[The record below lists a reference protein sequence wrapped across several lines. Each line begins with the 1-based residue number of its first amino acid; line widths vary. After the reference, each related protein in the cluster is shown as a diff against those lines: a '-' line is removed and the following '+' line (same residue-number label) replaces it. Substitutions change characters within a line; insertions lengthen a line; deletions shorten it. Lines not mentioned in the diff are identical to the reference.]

1 MDSVIN
7 DCFIQTEDGRS
18 SCQLYEFSINEI
30 EQFLTPNK
38 LSYNIRSDVDSDGRK
53 HHDGTSRVRQNEQFL
68 SNNSGG
74 MLDGNGFSFSQRRAG
89 QNDFGAFRRN
99 VADGS
104 EASMF
109 MYPYEAAL
117 PSSQTAPTLGFGPKY
132 PMSDIPRDETMKTF
146 IVEIVDFTVRMMHER
161 RLIFCTN
168 FQCEKCYAN
177 LNKH

>member
-1 MDSVIN
+1 M
-7 DCFIQTEDGRS
+7 
-18 SCQLYEFSINEI
+18 
-30 EQFLTPNK
+30 
-38 LSYNIRSDVDSDGRK
+38 
-53 HHDGTSRVRQNEQFL
+53 
-68 SNNSGG
+68 
-74 MLDGNGFSFSQRRAG
+74 
-89 QNDFGAFRRN
+89 
-99 VADGS
+99 ADGS
-104 EASMF
+104 EATMF

-132 PMSDIPRDETMKTF
+132 PMSDIPRDETMKTS